1 MPRKI
6 LDEAR
11 ACLDLKLKQFGIGL
25 AYEDKEA
32 AAIAVAA
39 QFQKLDPAA
48 KPVGPTAQ
56 DGETRFAKD
65 VIQGL
70 LAHPAE
76 ALETSLEQ
84 AQQKTGCFLSL
95 FSPTDTPEAMQ
106 IAVKDIFRFDGH
118 HPTAGLSRPPEDLNF
133 PASPLIARLRDAG
146 AHIAATTKL
155 SAWCY
160 LPLELNEFVDP
171 PRNPIGKGLL
181 VGGSS
186 SGSAAAVASGAVQV
200 ALGSDTGGSIRIPA
214 ALCGVYGFKPSR
226 GAIPVEGA
234 VPLGHTQDT
243 IGLLAKSP
251 TDIQSVFAVL
261 TAQLEGATASPAKPV
276 VGIPDRLFTRTSP
289 QIQNGL
295 NYLTKIL
302 RHMGHECQSTAELDL
317 DRMNA
322 TAGLITGYEAGNF
335 HGPRIAQ
342 YPGQY
347 PSSILRRLMVGL
359 AVSNPI
365 YNTAQGNRAAC
376 LSQVR
381 QSNFA
386 HCDWILAPV
395 ISRHRLTI
403 TEWGEDGD
411 LQAIGKLSLDLLSLN
426 RWVNLL
432 GLPSISIPIPSNKAI
447 PTAVQIVGRPGSDRA
462 LLQFA
467 CKLDT
472 LLRSPFNHLL

>member
-1 MPRKI
+1 MPGNI

-11 ACLDLKLKQFGIGL
+11 ACLNLKLNQFGISL
-25 AYEDKEA
+25 SCEDKEA

-48 KPVGPTAQ
+48 KPAGQTSQ
-56 DGETRFAKD
+56 DSETRFAKD

-76 ALETSLEQ
+76 ALETSLEK
-84 AQQKTGCFLSL
+84 AQKKTGCFLSL
-95 FSPTDTPEAMQ
+95 FSPPDTPEAMQ

-118 HPTAGLSRPPEDLNF
+118 HPTAGLSRPPEDLDL
-133 PASPLIARLRDAG
+133 PPSPLIARLRDAG

-160 LPLELNEFVDP
+160 LPLELNELVDP
-171 PRNPIGKGLL
+171 PRSPICKGLL

-226 GAIPVEGA
+226 GAIPVQGA
-234 VPLGHTQDT
+234 VPLGDTQDT

-251 TDIQSVFAVL
+251 ADIQSVFEVL
-261 TAQLEGATASPAKPV
+261 TTQLEENTASPAKPV
-276 VGIPDRLFTRTSP
+276 VGIPNRLFTRTSP

-295 NYLTKIL
+295 NYLTQIL
-302 RHMGHECQSTAELDL
+302 QHLGLECQSAAELDL

-342 YPGQY
+342 YPRQY
-347 PSSILRRLMVGL
+347 PASIQRRLMIGL
-359 AVSNPI
+359 AVSNSI
-365 YNTAQGNRAAC
+365 YSTAQGNRAAC
-376 LSQVR
+376 LGQVR
-381 QSNFA
+381 QSIFT
-386 HCDWILAPV
+386 HCKWVLAPV

-403 TEWGEDGD
+403 SEWGKDGD

-432 GLPSISIPIPSNKAI
+432 GLPSISIPIPSDEAI
-447 PTAVQIVGRPGSDRA
+447 PTAVQLVGAPGSDHA
-462 LLQFA
+462 LLQLA
-467 CKLDT
+467 CELDT
-472 LLRSPFNHLL
+472 LLR